1 MTASVQTL
9 QQPFFSLS
17 PPSASNTPIPMAAS
31 VVTLRQPL
39 FSLSPPS
46 GSSTHPHGCERS
58 DPVASPI
65 LSQSKGF
72 ARR

>member
-1 MTASVQTL
+1 
-9 QQPFFSLS
+9 
-17 PPSASNTPIPMAAS
+17 MAAS

-65 LSQSKGF
+65 LSQSKGSHVYRCYGSV
-72 ARR
+72 ACS